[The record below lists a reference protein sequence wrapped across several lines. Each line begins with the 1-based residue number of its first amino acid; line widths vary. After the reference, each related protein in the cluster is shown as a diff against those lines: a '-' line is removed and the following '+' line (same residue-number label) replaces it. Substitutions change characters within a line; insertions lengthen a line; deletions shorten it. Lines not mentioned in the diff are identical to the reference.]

1 MAGML
6 DDLMGALGG
15 SGGGVAKT
23 LGGLMGGDVPEDDRT
38 ERAAGLS
45 MEAILGGL
53 ASNAKD
59 PRQAAALFETL
70 DRHDG
75 SVVDD
80 APARLASDDV
90 RADGDK
96 ILGHVFGDKTPA
108 VAQGIAAKSGL
119 DVGAV
124 TKMLPALAP
133 MVLGMLG
140 KKKASGGFDMGALTG
155 MLQGEAGGFDLG
167 DLMGMLGG
175 GGGGGGSAPAGGL
188 GGLLAKLKALL
199 GR

>member
-1 MAGML
+1 ML

-23 LGGLMGGDVPEDDRT
+23 LGGLMGGDVPADDRT
-38 ERAAGLS
+38 EKAAGLS

-96 ILGHVFGDKTPA
+96 ILGHVFGDNTPA

-140 KKKASGGFDMGALTG
+140 KKKASGGLDMGALMG

-167 DLMGMLGG
+167 DVMGMLGG
-175 GGGGGGSAPAGGL
+175 GGGGGSTPAGGGGL
-188 GGLLAKLKALL
+188 GGLLSKLKGLL

>member
-1 MAGML
+1 ML

-23 LGGLMGGDVPEDDRT
+23 LGSLMGDGVPADDRT
-38 ERAAGLS
+38 EKAAGLS

-96 ILGHVFGDKTPA
+96 ILGHVFGDNTSA

-140 KKKASGGFDMGALTG
+140 KKKASGGLDLGALTG
-155 MLQGEAGGFDLG
+155 MLQGEAGGLDLG

-175 GGGGGGSAPAGGL
+175 GGGGSTPAGGL
-188 GGLLAKLKALL
+188 GGLLSKLKGLL

>member
-1 MAGML
+1 MTAML

-15 SGGGVAKT
+15 SGGGAAQM
-23 LGGLMGGDVPEDDRT
+23 LGGLLGGGAPADDRT
-38 ERAAGLS
+38 EKAAGLG
-45 MEAILGGL
+45 MEAILSGL

-80 APARLASDDV
+80 APARLGSDEV

-108 VAQGIAAKSGL
+108 VAQGIAAESGM
-119 DVGAV
+119 DVGSV
-124 TKMLPALAP
+124 MKMLPALAP

-140 KKKASGGFDMGALTG
+140 KKKASGGLDLGSLTG
-155 MLQGEAGGFDLG
+155 MLQGEAGGVDVG
-167 DLMGMLGG
+167 DLMGMVT
-175 GGGGGGSAPAGGL
+175 GGGGSSAGGAGGL
-188 GGLLAKLKALL
+188 LSKLKGLL